1 MAHRQQDFG
10 LRGMLTFYRGLILLY
25 PRDFRGEY
33 ADQMMRD
40 FADLACVTHDD
51 GRSLFLLL
59 IRTFFDTV
67 RTATREHRTVRT
79 RHMQHASRTNDYR
92 KAEFMGTTLQDL
104 RYALRTLTKHPAFTA
119 AAAVTLALGIGAN
132 TAIFSVVNS
141 VLLQPLPYHDD
152 QRLVLLE
159 QHRPGTQN
167 TGFSVQELVDYRS
180 QSETLEEVVEYHSLN
195 FVLLGRGDP
204 ERVQSGV
211 VSWQFFQTLGVQ
223 PVLGRVFGADD
234 DLLGA
239 EPVLVLS
246 HRYWQS
252 SYGGDSTVVG
262 QTVRMNDK
270 VHTIVGVL
278 PPVPHYP
285 RENDVYMPSV
295 ACPFR
300 SGPGW
305 IDNRSVR
312 GLTVFTRVKSG
323 VSDQQVETEVA
334 SLAHRMRQE
343 HPEHYPEEGV
353 DHRVDTVRLKEQ
365 LVRNARPTLLILMGT
380 VGLVLLI
387 ASANVASLT
396 LARLSRREREMAM
409 RTALGA
415 GRRRLARQ
423 LITESMLLAL
433 VGGALGVMF
442 AAGGLDLLVT
452 FTARFTRRAREIDI
466 DGSVLAFTLV
476 VSVVTGLIF
485 GSMPALPSRR
495 NPADALRESGARAT
509 ASTGKL
515 RLRSALVVSQIAI
528 SFMLLIGAGLA
539 IRSFT
544 KLQAVD
550 AGIRAENVLT
560 GTIAVPFNAQ
570 IEPVQFIETLLDDI
584 ESQPGV
590 LSAAVT
596 TSFPLSEVAPFSNA
610 FEIEGRPVADTTL
623 RPVADFRRIS
633 PKYFDTINQPLLRGR
648 TFTRTDGGEGSQP
661 VIIVNQSFGRNHF
674 GDDDPIGKRVLSST
688 FGSQQDWFTIVGVV
702 GDVRQSLDTDI
713 ADEVYFPF
721 RQFPFSFNRLLV
733 RSAGDPWMLVGPIQD
748 AIHALQPEV
757 PLADI
762 RSLAQVRTESLASP
776 RLTALL
782 LGLFAALALVIS
794 ATGIAGVI
802 GFSVSQRTNEIGVR
816 MALGARQSSVLWLV
830 LRQGMTLVG
839 IGLAL
844 GLVGSFAL
852 TRLMTGLLF
861 GVGATDP
868 LTFVGVAGALAAVAA
883 TATLIPAGK
892 ATAIDPMVAL
902 RSE

>member
-1 MAHRQQDFG
+1 MV
-10 LRGMLTFYRGLILLY
+10 
-25 PRDFRGEY
+25 
-33 ADQMMRD
+33 RD
-40 FADLACVTHDD
+40 FADLARSAHQT
-51 GRSLFLLL
+51 GRSLTLLL
-59 IRTFFDTV
+59 IRTCLDTL
-67 RTATREHRTVRT
+67 RTAAREHQIERADLPRR
-79 RHMQHASRTNDYR
+79 RHLKHSRHTDSR
-92 KAEFMGTTLQDL
+92 KAEIMGTMLQDL
-104 RYALRTLTKHPAFTA
+104 RYAARTLAKHPGFTA

-141 VLLQPLPYHDD
+141 VLLQPLPYPED
-152 QRLVLLE
+152 QRLVLLQ

-167 TGFSVQELVDYRS
+167 TGFSVQELIDYRS
-180 QSETLEEVVEYHSLN
+180 QSEMLEEVVEYHSLN

-204 ERVQSGV
+204 ERVRSGV

-223 PVLGRVFGADD
+223 PVLGRAFRPEDD
-234 DLLGA
+234 VLGT

-246 HRYWQS
+246 HRYWQRS
-252 SYGGDSTVVG
+252 FGGDSSVIG

-323 VSDQQVETEVA
+323 VLDEQVEAEVA
-334 SLAHRMRQE
+334 TLAHGMRQE
-343 HPEHYPEEGV
+343 HPEHYPEEAS
-353 DHRVDTVRLKEQ
+353 DYRVDTVRLKEQ
-365 LVRNARPTLLILMGT
+365 LVRDARPTLLILMGT

-387 ASANVASLT
+387 ASANVANLT
-396 LARLSRREREMAM
+396 LARLSRREREMAV

-423 LITESMLLAL
+423 LITESTLLAL
-433 VGGALGVMF
+433 AGGALGVLF
-442 AAGGLDLLVT
+442 AAGGLDLLVS
-452 FTARFTRRAREIDI
+452 FTARFTRRAREINI
-466 DGSVLAFTLV
+466 DGAVLAFTLL
-476 VSVVTGLIF
+476 VSLATGLIF
-485 GSMPALPSRR
+485 GSMPALPARK
-495 NPADALRESGARAT
+495 NPADALRESGTRTT

-539 IRSFT
+539 IRSFI
-544 KLQAVD
+544 KLQGVD

-560 GTIAVPFNAQ
+560 GTIAVPFNAE
-570 IEPVQFIETLLDDI
+570 IEPVQFIERLLDDV
-584 ESQPGV
+584 EGQPGV

-596 TSFPLSEVAPFSNA
+596 TSFPLSEVTPFSNA
-610 FEIEGRPVADTTL
+610 FQIEGRPVADSTL
-623 RPVADFRRIS
+623 RPVANFRRIS
-633 PKYFDTINQPLLRGR
+633 PRYFETVNQPLLRGR

-661 VIIVNQSFGRNHF
+661 VLIVNQSFVQNHF
-674 GDDDPIGKRVLSST
+674 GDEDPIGKRIFTST
-688 FGSQQDWFTIVGVV
+688 FGSQRDWFTIVGIV
-702 GDVRQSLDTDI
+702 GDVRQSLDVDA

-733 RSAGDPWMLVGPIQD
+733 RSAADPWMLVGPVQD

-757 PLADI
+757 PFEDV
-762 RSLAQVRTESLASP
+762 RTLAQVRTESLASP

-782 LGLFAALALVIS
+782 LGLFALLALVIS

-802 GFSVSQRTNEIGVR
+802 GFSVSQRTNELGVR
-816 MALGARQSSVLWLV
+816 MALGARQGSVLWLV
-830 LRQGMTLVG
+830 LRQGMVLVG

-844 GLVGSFAL
+844 GLVGSLAL
-852 TRLMTGLLF
+852 TRAMSGLLF
-861 GVGATDP
+861 GIEATDP
-868 LTFVGVAGALAAVAA
+868 LTFLGVGVALAAAA
-883 TATLIPAGK
+883 AAATLIPAGR
-892 ATAIDPMVAL
+892 ATTIDPMVAL

>member
-1 MAHRQQDFG
+1 M
-10 LRGMLTFYRGLILLY
+10 I
-25 PRDFRGEY
+25 
-33 ADQMMRD
+33 RD
-40 FADLACVTHDD
+40 FAQLARATRDD
-51 GRSLFLLL
+51 RRSLFLLFV
-59 IRTFFDTV
+59 RTFFDTV
-67 RTATREHRTVRT
+67 RTATHEHRAARKRNRQPSVPT
-79 RHMQHASRTNDYR
+79 DYSR
-92 KAEFMGTTLQDL
+92 KAEFMRTTLQDL
-104 RYALRTLTKHPAFTA
+104 RYASRTLTKHPGFTA

-141 VLLQPLPYHDD
+141 VLIRPLPYHED
-152 QRLVLLE
+152 QRLLLLE

-223 PVLGRVFGADD
+223 PVLGRVFGTEDD
-234 DLLGA
+234 VLGA

-252 SYGGDSTVVG
+252 SFGGDSTVVG

-305 IDNRSVR
+305 IENRSVR
-312 GLTVFTRVKSG
+312 GLTVFSRVKSS
-323 VSDQQVETEVA
+323 VSVRQVETEVA

-343 HPEHYPEEGV
+343 HPEHYPEAAT

-365 LVRNARPTLLILMGT
+365 LIRNARPTLLILMGT

-387 ASANVASLT
+387 ASANVANLT
-396 LARLSRREREMAM
+396 LARLSRREREMAV

-423 LITESMLLAL
+423 LITESMVLAL
-433 VGGALGVMF
+433 IGGALGVLF
-442 AAGGLDLLVT
+442 AAGGLDLLVS
-452 FTARFTRRAREIDI
+452 FTARFTRRAREINI
-466 DGSVLAFTLV
+466 DASVLAFTLL
-476 VSVVTGLIF
+476 VSAATGLIF
-485 GSMPALPSRR
+485 GSLPALPSRR
-495 NPADALRESGARAT
+495 NPADALRESGARTT

-515 RLRSALVVSQIAI
+515 RLRGALVVSQIAI

-539 IRSFT
+539 VRSFI

-550 AGIRAENVLT
+550 AGISAENVLT
-560 GTIAVPFNAQ
+560 GTLAVPFNAQ
-570 IEPVQFIETLLDDI
+570 IEPVQFTETLLDNI

-590 LSAAVT
+590 SSAAVT

-610 FEIEGRPVADTTL
+610 FEIEGRPVADSTL

-633 PKYFDTINQPLLRGR
+633 PRYFETVDQPLQRGR
-648 TFTRTDGGEGSQP
+648 TFTRMDGGEGQQP
-661 VIIVNQSFGRNHF
+661 VVIVNQSFARNHF
-674 GDDDPIGKRVLSST
+674 GDEDPIGKRIFSST

-713 ADEVYFPF
+713 TDEVYFPF

-733 RSAGDPWMLVGPIQD
+733 RSAGDPWMLVGPVQD
-748 AIHALQPEV
+748 VIHALQPEV

-762 RSLAQVRTESLASP
+762 RSLKQVRTESLASP

-782 LGLFAALALVIS
+782 LGLFAGLALVIS
-794 ATGIAGVI
+794 ATGIAGVT

-816 MALGARQSSVLWLV
+816 MALGARRSSVLWLV
-830 LRQGMTLVG
+830 LRQGMTLVVV
-839 IGLAL
+839 GLAL
-844 GLVGSFAL
+844 GMVGSLAL
-852 TRLMTGLLF
+852 TRVLSGLLF
-861 GVGATDP
+861 GVPATDP
-868 LTFVGVAGALAAVAA
+868 LTFVGVAGALVAVATA
-883 TATLIPAGK
+883 ATLIPAGK
-892 ATAIDPMVAL
+892 ATTIDPMVAL